1 MLNSDGFEV
10 DLYDPFFFPN
20 QDIFTKQYDFITCT
34 ETVEHFFNPCEEFK
48 TLDKLLL
55 PGGWLG
61 VMTDFITTE
70 DAFDRWYYRRD
81 PTHVVFYSE
90 KTFEVIADQ
99 RGWNC
104 EIPSKNIVLFNK

>member
-1 MLNSDGFEV
+1 
-10 DLYDPFFFPN
+10 
-20 QDIFTKQYDFITCT
+20 
-34 ETVEHFFNPCEEFK
+34 
-48 TLDKLLL
+48 
-55 PGGWLG
+55 
-61 VMTDFITTE
+61 MTDFITTE

-104 EIPSKNIVLFNK
+104 EIPSKNIVLFKK

>member
-1 MLNSDGFEV
+1 
-10 DLYDPFFFPN
+10 
-20 QDIFTKQYDFITCT
+20 
-34 ETVEHFFNPCEEFK
+34 
-48 TLDKLLL
+48 
-55 PGGWLG
+55 
-61 VMTDFITTE
+61 MTDFITTE

-99 RGWNC
+99 RGWSC